1 MAGSER
7 GCEEEQPEEKLD
19 LRTVNADME
28 INTPAQIQSGRKQMF
43 SKQQILGEGLVTFP
57 HTHL

>member
-1 MAGSER
+1 MAGSEQ
-7 GCEEEQPEEKLD
+7 GCEEELD

-43 SKQQILGEGLVTFP
+43 SKQQILGESLVTP
-57 HTHL
+57 PPTHL